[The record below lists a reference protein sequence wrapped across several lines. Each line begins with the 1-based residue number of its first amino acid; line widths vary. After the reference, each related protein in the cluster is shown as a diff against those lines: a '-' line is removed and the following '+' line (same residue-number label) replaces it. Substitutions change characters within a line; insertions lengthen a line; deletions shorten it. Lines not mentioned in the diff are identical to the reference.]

1 MPTRHHVA
9 VTSAGISLVLL
20 LSGCAPGADS
30 AVPSSPATLSTTAPT
45 SSSAPTPT
53 SASTSNP
60 GSASTPRSTSTPK
73 STPRSTST
81 AKPSKSS
88 LAPLTGVASDASDGS
103 DEEDLAGPSI
113 AAKIDNHPAA
123 RPQVGLAAADIVF
136 EELVEGGLTGYLA
149 VWHSSIPSKLGPVR
163 TVRFMDADIATPF
176 GGIIAYSGG
185 QERYVEQMETTGL
198 HNAIYGQDATADTI
212 YRTESRLAPHNVL
225 VRAQRLV
232 ARHTN
237 LDAPEGQFTY
247 ADAGET
253 PSAVAAG
260 TVTSTFP
267 LSFSPE
273 STRAWAWDGARSL
286 WARTQDGAPDLDPTG
301 FSYGANNVVVL
312 RVAVSA
318 DQDETKTELIG
329 SGEAWVASGGSV
341 LHASWSKDSA
351 AGPIELVDDA
361 GEPIALQPGNTWVE
375 LVPLTGSVGLPV
387 VY

>member
-1 MPTRHHVA
+1 MPARHRAAVA
-9 VTSAGISLVLL
+9 AAGVSLVLL
-20 LSGCAPGADS
+20 LSACAPGAGS
-30 AVPSSPATLSTTAPT
+30 AVPSSSPTTGT
-45 SSSAPTPT
+45 
-53 SASTSNP
+53 NDP
-60 GSASTPRSTSTPK
+60 GSTDPSSPSATSTPTRTSQ
-73 STPRSTST
+73 STPTGSSTPTATRQPTSTSSPAPAST
-81 AKPSKSS
+81 S
-88 LAPLTGVASDASDGS
+88 LAPLTGVETD
-103 DEEDLAGPSI
+103 EDLLDGPSI

-123 RPQVGLAAADIVF
+123 RPQAGLASADIVV

-149 VWHSSIPSKLGPVR
+149 VWHSDIPDRLGPVR
-163 TVRFMDADIATPF
+163 SVRFMDADIATPF

-185 QERYVEQMETTGL
+185 QERYVEQMESTGL
-198 HNAIYGQDATADTI
+198 QNAIYGQDATADTI
-212 YRTESRLAPHNVL
+212 FRTQSRLAPHNVL
-225 VRAQRLV
+225 VRAQRLA

-237 LDAPEGQFTY
+237 LDAPVAQFSY
-247 ADAGET
+247 ADEGET

-273 STRAWAWDGARSL
+273 STRAWSWDGARSL
-286 WARTQDGAPDLDPTG
+286 WARTQDGAPDRDPTG

-312 RVAVSA
+312 RVPVSA
-318 DQDETKTELIG
+318 DEDDTKTELIG

-351 AGPIELVDDA
+351 VDRIELVDDA

-387 VY
+387 IY